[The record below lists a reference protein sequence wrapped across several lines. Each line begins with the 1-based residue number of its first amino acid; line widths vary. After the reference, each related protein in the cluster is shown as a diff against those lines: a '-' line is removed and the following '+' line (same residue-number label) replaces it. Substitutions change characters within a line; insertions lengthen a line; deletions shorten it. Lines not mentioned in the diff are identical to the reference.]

1 LPPIKFSQSFLKQIG
16 LYQRLKASSVYDLY
30 WTIAD
35 RRLLADREAEV
46 AFYLSLLKGF
56 KAGAVIFDIGAN
68 EGAKTDIFL
77 RMGAHVIAVDP
88 DESNT
93 TVLRQRF
100 QGYRFRQ
107 RPVVIVPKAVS
118 DHEAIETMWIDAPG
132 SAKNTLSRKWVDV
145 LRADHDRFGTSLE
158 FAETRQVA
166 TVTLEQLMRKYGVPH
181 FVKID
186 VEGAEPLVLRGLQ
199 QPVPY
204 LSFEVNLPEFR
215 PEGLECISLLSG
227 IASEGRFNYTAD
239 CLVGLALTEW
249 LPATEF
255 SSVLEKCQEPSVE
268 VFWRTS
274 HSPKVAGQRF

>member
-1 LPPIKFSQSFLKQIG
+1 LPPIKFSQSFVKRSA

-30 WTIAD
+30 WTVAD
-35 RRLLADREAEV
+35 RRLLADRDAEV
-46 AFYLSLLKGF
+46 AFYLDLLKGF
-56 KAGAVIFDIGAN
+56 KPGALIFDIGAN

-77 RMGAHVIAVDP
+77 RMGARVIAVDP
-88 DESNT
+88 DESNA

-145 LRADHDRFGTSLE
+145 LRTDRDRFGTSLE

-166 TVTLEQLMRKYGVPH
+166 TVTLQQLMREYGVPH

-186 VEGAEPLVLRGLQ
+186 VEGAEPLVLKGMQ

-215 PEGLECISLLSG
+215 PEGLECLDLLRR
-227 IASEGRFNYTAD
+227 IEPEGRFNYAVD
-239 CLVGLALTEW
+239 CRVGLALTEW
-249 LPATEF
+249 LPAAEF
-255 SSVLEKCQEPSVE
+255 SKVLEACQEPSVE

-274 HSPKVAGQRF
+274 HSQKAAGQR